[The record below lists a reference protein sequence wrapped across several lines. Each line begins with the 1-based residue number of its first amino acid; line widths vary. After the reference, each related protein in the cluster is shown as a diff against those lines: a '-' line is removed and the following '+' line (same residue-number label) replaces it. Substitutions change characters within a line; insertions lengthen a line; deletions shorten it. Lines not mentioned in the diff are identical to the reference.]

1 MTKKQKINFKKAFT
15 LIELLIVIA
24 IIGVLAGVILVSTSS
39 ARQKA
44 SDSSMMQSVKSASTA
59 VAACLI
65 SGTSLGVGVG
75 LTPTEGTA
83 ICTGSGVW
91 PDLPSTW
98 SIVGVWWDAPTGY
111 YWIRAF
117 DGTTRYFICD
127 HAPNSWG
134 TDGLVGNNTVK
145 CTKVGF

>member
-1 MTKKQKINFKKAFT
+1 MIKKQKINFKKAFT

-65 SGTSLGVGVG
+65 SGTSLGVVSG
-75 LTPTEGTA
+75 TAPTEGTA

-91 PDLPSTW
+91 PNLPSTW
-98 SIVGVWWDAPTGY
+98 QITLALWDVSTGY

-117 DGTTRYFICD
+117 DGGSKYFICEY
-127 HAPNSWG
+127 APNTWG
-134 TDGLVGNNTVK
+134 EYGVIGNNTVK